1 MKMGSAERKLLTKV
15 IFAIALLLIFSGVVS
30 SIPEN
35 RLAWQGPLVMGTL
48 ALPKPN
54 PAMLPPRDM
63 RPNSDSMFSLLG
75 FVSAVSIL
83 GLGGRWFFSKPSPK
97 KMVEKVV
104 LPLIFP

>member
-54 PAMLPPRDM
+54 PAKLPPRDM

-97 KMVEKVV
+97 KMV

>member
-1 MKMGSAERKLLTKV
+1 V

-54 PAMLPPRDM
+54 PAKLPPRDM

-83 GLGGRWFFSKPSPK
+83 GLGGRWFFSKPPPK
-97 KMVEKVV
+97 KMVEKAV